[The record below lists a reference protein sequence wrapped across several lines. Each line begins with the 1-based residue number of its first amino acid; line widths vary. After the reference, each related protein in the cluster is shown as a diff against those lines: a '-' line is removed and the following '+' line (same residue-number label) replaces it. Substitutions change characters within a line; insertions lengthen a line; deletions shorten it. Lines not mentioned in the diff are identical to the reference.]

1 MRLAGYSD
9 RGLTSG
15 QADQEDI
22 RHQVAD
28 VRAVQA
34 TLDPANGSCDHR
46 HVQFQTL
53 REQFQG
59 SDEPR
64 RQHMGR
70 VLASFEPGLFVR
82 GDDAELP
89 QDNLDLER
97 WFRHPKGHERRI
109 HGHRHAGVRLVHE
122 GPTLLAALD
131 AHVAHPGQ
139 FTGADLRP
147 YWRVPAPACQ
157 RQAMHRRTIM
167 RQARSKQN
175 RAMLLVNLER
185 RYLESS

>member
-1 MRLAGYSD
+1 M
-9 RGLTSG
+9 
-15 QADQEDI
+15 
-22 RHQVAD
+22 
-28 VRAVQA
+28 
-34 TLDPANGSCDHR
+34 
-46 HVQFQTL
+46 
-53 REQFQG
+53 
-59 SDEPR
+59 
-64 RQHMGR
+64 
-70 VLASFEPGLFVR
+70 
-82 GDDAELP
+82 
-89 QDNLDLER
+89 
-97 WFRHPKGHERRI
+97 

-167 RQARSKQN
+167 RQARSKPN
-175 RAMLLVNLER
+175 RALLLIDLEH

>member
-1 MRLAGYSD
+1 
-9 RGLTSG
+9 
-15 QADQEDI
+15 
-22 RHQVAD
+22 
-28 VRAVQA
+28 
-34 TLDPANGSCDHR
+34 
-46 HVQFQTL
+46 
-53 REQFQG
+53 
-59 SDEPR
+59 
-64 RQHMGR
+64 
-70 VLASFEPGLFVR
+70 
-82 GDDAELP
+82 ELP

-97 WFRHPKGHERRI
+97 WFRHPKGHERRM

-175 RAMLLVNLER
+175 RALLLVDLER
-185 RYLESS
+185 RYLESSELCSGSLLLFAGLTPGPGDAGSGKRWPWDRRPSLLFAHHQDTKRGAIEGSLRRAGTANNQGAACGFGRDP